1 MTYSNGVRD
10 DTQQL
15 RDIQDLIAKL
25 EDVNKKLAQPKR
37 AMSMSSAQTAGADA
51 ADAPNP

>member
-1 MTYSNGVRD
+1 MTYGNGVRD

-25 EDVNKKLAQPKR
+25 ADVNRKLALPIR
-37 AMSMSSAQTAGADA
+37 AMPLTPAEAKSAEATTA
-51 ADAPNP
+51 

>member
-1 MTYSNGVRD
+1 MTYGNGVRD

-25 EDVNKKLAQPKR
+25 EDVNKKLALPVR
-37 AMSMSSAQTAGADA
+37 AISMTQATDSNPANAPTSA
-51 ADAPNP
+51 